1 MGAAEGASV
10 VGATPL
16 ARSGAANVPGTSG
29 AACRAWTRS
38 PEPAVLLES
47 GSEWD
52 RDPELAVMLESGSE
66 CRDVCLEPVVL
77 FDSAPHVVLK
87 DAWLDGGPGGNEAWL
102 DQDQAGPLK
111 LAVLLDSG
119 PDQDT
124 RLEYAVLL
132 ESGGSVAHAP
142 MRDAGCWAGSE
153 SGSTESSAW
162 VCTGTWRA
170 LICRS

>member
-16 ARSGAANVPGTSG
+16 ARSGAANIPGTSG

-38 PEPAVLLES
+38 PEPAVL
-47 GSEWD
+47 
-52 RDPELAVMLESGSE
+52 LESGSE

-132 ESGGSVAHAP
+132 ESGGSVARAP

-162 VCTGTWRA
+162 VCTGTWRE

>member
-1 MGAAEGASV
+1 ERLESAVSV
-10 VGATPL
+10 LLDSESQQDVGL
-16 ARSGAANVPGTSG
+16 
-29 AACRAWTRS
+29 
-38 PEPAVLLES
+38 EPAVLLES
-47 GSEWD
+47 GPDWDGGEWD
-52 RDPELAVMLESGSE
+52 GDSKLAVVLESGSE

-87 DAWLDGGPGGNEAWL
+87 DAWLDGGPGGSVAWL

-162 VCTGTWRA
+162 VCTGTWRE